1 VIPFLSF
8 VGRSQNVA
16 SDLIMIQHDLLS
28 KGSIVSSEP
37 LSSVARI
44 LVVESWELR
53 DLGKVMMWFPILL
66 RISLLL
72 PRDKL
77 QTTSLAPISYPEL
90 RLLIQ
95 SKLIELRGGN
105 RPTRS
110 TPSSFPLDE
119 S

>member
-1 VIPFLSF
+1 MIPLLSF

-66 RISLLL
+66 GFFLLL

-77 QTTSLAPISYPEL
+77 QTSSLTPIAYL
-90 RLLIQ
+90 DFRLLIQ
-95 SKLIELRGGN
+95 PKLFELRGGD